1 MDEVKISVLFGIMLY
16 FVCGVFWN
24 YAFIY
29 YYYAFVYGLFC
40 VLFAIIQCL
49 ILINLCFDAQMFL
62 INSHI
67 I

>member
-1 MDEVKISVLFGIMLY
+1 MDEVKISALFGIMFY

-24 YAFIY
+24 YAFY
-29 YYYAFVYGLFC
+29 YYYAFMYGLFC
-40 VLFAIIQCL
+40 VLFAINEGL
-49 ILINLCFDAQMFL
+49 FLINICFDAQMLL